1 MELSFRE
8 KKISPGTKRRVLI
21 LAAVF
26 VAALIFFE
34 IVLNYQREGRGAA
47 MGDAAL
53 PVVTMEACGR
63 TMNELHGYTREMDAC
78 YMRDAVL
85 PLEADRVL
93 PLTVHTYGYT
103 VQSASYEIR
112 SLDTERKIAET
123 QIDNFT
129 RDGDDLRADVQ
140 IENLVEEGEEYL
152 FSLTLEGEQDQ
163 QVRYYTR
170 IMLPDDCH
178 EKECLDFAEYFHET
192 ALSGNYSELNTYLET
207 DTNTDMDTLSQ
218 VTIHSS
224 IQQVGWKGFAG
235 TVVGEPVVEMK
246 EINSSYVALEFYYQ
260 IQRQD
265 AAGKTHTYQVEEYF
279 KIRYGGQRMYL
290 LDYSRTMEEYLT
302 QENLEAGT
310 NDLSLGVAG
319 NDLTY
324 FSNETGTVVAFV
336 QTGELYLYDQNNREL
351 TRVFSFIGDDLSD
364 IRENYR
370 QHDIR
375 ILNMDESGNMDFVV
389 YGYMNRGS
397 HEGECGISLYHYDRD
412 LGQAREQIFVAG
424 TSSYQIL
431 RAGFSDLLYKNSDEE
446 FYIMVD
452 GTLLQ
457 VDLDT
462 MESKELLTGLT
473 QEQYAVSG
481 SGRKIAWI
489 TSDGMEQKI
498 SLMNL
503 ETGTTW
509 EIVAGDGELVR
520 PIAFLD
526 EDFVYGI
533 ARSGDVVK
541 DSAGAAVYPMYKLR
555 IVDTSSS
562 DFPVLKEY
570 ERADSYIL
578 SVTQQGHTLFLNR
591 AVRSGDT
598 YVPIDGDTIQNSS
611 GEPNRA
617 VTIQGTADNAL
628 GKVTRI
634 VMAGTGDEE
643 TAASVRFREAELTEA
658 EGNRSILLETSTQ
671 AERYFVY
678 VGSNVT
684 LSTGRM
690 SEAVAAAD
698 ADMGIVVDNHQRY
711 VWRRGR
717 STARTAFSDLEV
729 GSYDTASGSSAR
741 CLSAMLAREG
751 KNVAVASLLSQGQTP
766 AEVLREELEDQA
778 VLDLTGCTLS
788 QVLYY
793 VSLGNPVYG
802 RTGADAAMLVTG
814 YDASSVS
821 LWDPMTGET
830 QRMGL
835 TDAEN
840 LFAAAGNVFVSY
852 AE

>member
-8 KKISPGTKRRVLI
+8 KKISPETRRRVLI
-21 LAAVF
+21 LVAVF

-47 MGDAAL
+47 MGEAVL

-63 TMNELHGYTREMDAC
+63 SMNELHGYTREMDAS

-85 PLEADRVL
+85 PLGENRVL
-93 PLTVHTYGYT
+93 PMTVHTYGYT
-103 VQSASYEIR
+103 VQNASYEIR

-129 RDGDDLRADVQ
+129 RNGDDLSADIQ
-140 IENLVEEGEEYL
+140 IENLVESGEEYL
-152 FSLTLEGEQDQ
+152 FILTLEGENNQ

-170 IMLPDDCH
+170 IMLPENCH
-178 EKECLDFAEYFHET
+178 EQECLDFAEYFHET
-192 ALSGNYSELNTYLET
+192 ALGGNYSELNTYLET
-207 DTNTDMDTLSQ
+207 DTNTDMDTLSE

-224 IQQVGWKGFAG
+224 IQQVGWKNFAG

-246 EINSSYVALEFYYQ
+246 EINSSYVAMEFYYQ

-265 AAGKTHTYQVEEYF
+265 EEGKTHTYQVEEYF
-279 KIRYGGQRMYL
+279 KVRYGEQRMYL

-302 QENLEAGT
+302 TENLEAGM
-310 NDLSLGVAG
+310 NDLSLGVTKS
-319 NDLTY
+319 NPTY

-351 TRVFSFIGDDLSD
+351 TKVFSFMGDDRSD
-364 IRENYR
+364 IRANYR

-389 YGYMNRGS
+389 YGYMNRGT

-412 LGQAREQIFVAG
+412 LGQSREQIFVAG

-431 RAGFSDLLYKNSDEE
+431 RAGFSDLLYKNSDEQ

-457 VDLDT
+457 VDLET
-462 MESKELLTGLT
+462 MQSTELLSGLVR
-473 QEQYAVSG
+473 EQYAVSG

-489 TSDGMEQKI
+489 TSEGMEQKI

-509 EIVAGDGELVR
+509 EIAAGEGELVR

-533 ARSGDVVK
+533 ARSSDVVK
-541 DSAGAAVYPMYKLR
+541 DSAGAEVYPMYKLR

-562 DFPVLKEY
+562 DFPVIKEY
-570 ERADSYIL
+570 ERTDSFIL
-578 SVTQQGHTLFLNR
+578 SVTQQGHTLFLER

-598 YVPIDGDTIQNSS
+598 YTLMEGDTIQNSS

-617 VTIQGTADNAL
+617 VTIQGTVDEAL

-634 VMAGTGDEE
+634 VMASTGDEE
-643 TAASVRFREAELTEA
+643 TAQSVRFQEAELTEA
-658 EGNRSILLETSTQ
+658 EENRSILLETSTQ

-684 LSTGRM
+684 LSTDQM

-698 ADMGIVVDNHQRY
+698 ADMGIVVDNRQQY
-711 VWRRGR
+711 VWKRGR
-717 STARTAFSDLEV
+717 STARTAFSDLAV
-729 GSYDTASGSSAR
+729 GSYDTASGASAR
-741 CLSAMLAREG
+741 CISAILAREG
-751 KNVAVASLLSQGQTP
+751 KNVAVASLLSQGQSP
-766 AEVLREELEDQA
+766 AEILRDELEDQT
-778 VLDLTGCTLS
+778 VLDLTGCTLD

-802 RTGADAAMLVTG
+802 RTGADAAVLVAG
-814 YDASSVS
+814 YDASGVS

-830 QRMGL
+830 RRMGL
-835 TDAEN
+835 SDAQN
-840 LFAAAGNVFVSY
+840 MFAAAGNVFVSY
-852 AE
+852 VE